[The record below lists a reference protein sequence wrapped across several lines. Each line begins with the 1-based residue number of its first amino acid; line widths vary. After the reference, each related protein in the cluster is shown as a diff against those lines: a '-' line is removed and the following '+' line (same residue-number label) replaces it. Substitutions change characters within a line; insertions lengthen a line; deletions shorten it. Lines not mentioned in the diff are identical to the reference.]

1 MAYEEVAML
10 VGERMSRPVISVTPE
25 TPIND
30 ALHLMRSERIRRA
43 PVVSH
48 GRLVGIVSMKDLLN
62 ASPSQATTLSIWE
75 LNYLLS
81 KLTVEPIMS
90 REVLTVAEDT
100 PIEEAARLMADKRVG
115 GLPVVRGGEVVGMI
129 TETDLFKVF
138 LELMGARDAGVRC
151 EVRMVDE
158 PGQLAR
164 LTQALA
170 GAGGNIIALGTFAGE
185 SAGHSTVTFKV
196 TGLTPD
202 EVRAHVTPIVEGVAD
217 IRVSHP

>member
-1 MAYEEVAML
+1 MF
-10 VGERMSRPVISVTPE
+10 VGERMSRPVISVAPE

-48 GRLVGIVSMKDLLN
+48 GKLVGIISMKDLLN
-62 ASPSQATTLSIWE
+62 ASPSNATTLSVWE

-90 REVLTVAEDT
+90 REILSVTEDT
-100 PIEEAARLMADKRVG
+100 PIEEAARIMADKRVG
-115 GLPVVRGGEVVGMI
+115 GLPVVRSGEVVGMI
-129 TETDLFKVF
+129 TETDLFKIF

-151 EVRMVDE
+151 EVRMADE
-158 PGQLAR
+158 PGQLAS
-164 LTQALA
+164 LTQAIA

-185 SAGHSTVTFKV
+185 SPGHSTVTFKV
-196 TGLTPD
+196 SGLTPD
-202 EVRAHVTPIVEGVAD
+202 ELRAQIGPLVERIVDVRLT
-217 IRVSHP
+217 HP